1 MIKSDKEL
9 VPIEEKKHT
18 KELHFQDLIKEYP
31 DLIPGDQIDSENPRR
46 WLYVGSEVNF
56 PVIGGRFIRLDLL
69 FLDQDG
75 VPTLVELKRSEDFR
89 AKSEVSTQILEYG
102 ANILLSMDTRS
113 IKEMTESNNDK
124 PVSEFLDED
133 DTEEEYWEK
142 VYDNLKAENIRLLV
156 VADEIPNRLKNI
168 IEFLNRN
175 MNSISILA
183 VEIKQYDKDDVKT
196 LVPRVIGQS
205 IATQTRKSRISGG
218 TTLTYEDLFESVTD
232 EGKAFYEELFY
243 FCEQENFEI
252 ILRTKGFPL
261 RIPINGAKIK
271 ILEGYSGRAAEGQH
285 IVSRLTDLKTKVN
298 NGNEIVDRYVRAML
312 KIDGF
317 YAVGDGFKFKI
328 EKNLDEENWN
338 LLKRTITEVV
348 EQIRSNGFV
357 E

>member
-205 IATQTRKSRISGG
+205 IATRLENREY
-218 TTLTYEDLFESVTD
+218 L
-232 EGKAFYEELFY
+232 EEL
-243 FCEQENFEI
+243 
-252 ILRTKGFPL
+252 
-261 RIPINGAKIK
+261 
-271 ILEGYSGRAAEGQH
+271 H
-285 IVSRLTDLKTKVN
+285 
-298 NGNEIVDRYVRAML
+298 
-312 KIDGF
+312 
-317 YAVGDGFKFKI
+317 
-328 EKNLDEENWN
+328 
-338 LLKRTITEVV
+338 
-348 EQIRSNGFV
+348 
-357 E
+357 